1 MSDGFINELT
11 KRIMFLDGAMGTMI
25 QRKGLSEADFRGSR
39 FSGRDPDLN
48 LRGNSEVL
56 SLTQPEVISDIHSAF
71 FDAGADIIETN
82 TFNSTSISQGDYG
95 LEDLA
100 YEFSFEGAKI
110 ARKTADI
117 YTAKTPDKPRY
128 VAGVLGPLNKTLSLS
143 PDVTNPG
150 FRSVTFDEVVSSYT
164 TAVRGLID
172 GGVDLL
178 LIETIFDTL
187 NAKAAVYAIKTYF
200 RANNINVPI
209 MISGTITDA
218 AGRTLSGQTPEA
230 FWYSLSHA
238 EPFSFGLNCALGAET
253 MRQYIEVLSET
264 ADCCINVHPNAGL
277 PNEFGEYD
285 DSPAHMAGILGD
297 FAKDGLV
304 NIVGGCCGTTPEHLK
319 EIVAAV
325 SPFKPRVLHKKKH
338 YTTLSGLEPL
348 LIKEDNLF
356 VNVGER
362 TNVTGSAR
370 FRKLITNKE
379 YEKALEVAL
388 NQVENGAQIIDVN
401 VDEAMLDSE
410 TEIVTF
416 LNLLASEPEISRV
429 PVMIDSS
436 KWSVIE
442 AGLKCLQGKGIVNSI
457 DLKDGEASFIE
468 RGEKIRMYGA
478 AAVVMAADEEGQADT
493 FERKIEVCSRAYDI
507 LVNKV
512 GLPPEDIIFD
522 PAIFAIGTGMDE
534 HRNYSV
540 NFIESVK
547 WIKKNLPYAL
557 VSGGVSNVS
566 FSFRGNNP
574 VREAI
579 HSVFLYHAVKAG
591 MDMGIVN
598 PGQLTVYDDIEPDLL
613 ERVEDLVLNRNP
625 DATERLLDVAASFN
639 STQTEEKEDPEW
651 RKQDVNERLT
661 YSLVKGITAFIE
673 EDVEAS
679 RKSLPHAIDVIEGP
693 LMGGMNRVG
702 QLFGDGKMFLPQVV
716 KSARVMKKAVSFLLP
731 YVEAEKSSSPGASVS
746 NGKIVLATVK
756 GDVHDIGKN
765 IVKVVLQCN
774 NFEIIDLGVMVSAK
788 TILDTAEKEKA
799 DIIGLSGLITPSLEE
814 MVYIAKT
821 MERRGMNIPLMV
833 GGATTSDIHT
843 AVKVA
848 PAYGGVA
855 VRVKDASLAVG
866 ISSRLIEKDSILEF
880 KKEIEEHHNMIRDRR
895 KSLNVEYYSLED
907 ARARKLKLDWESF
920 VPPVP
925 AEHGVHVLKSVPLSV
940 LKDHIDWKMVLHAWE
955 LKGKFPDI
963 LDDKVKGPEARKV
976 LKDAEAMFDF
986 MEKEGI
992 TASGVYGLF
1001 PANSNKQDGITVFED
1016 EERKRIKTVLNTLRQ
1031 QRKQVTTD
1039 TCIALSDFIAPIGY
1053 SDYFGAFAV
1062 TSGLGLERLIAEFEK
1077 KHDDYSSIMLKVMAD
1092 RLAEAFAEY
1101 LHEQVRKIH
1110 WGFEPNETMGI
1121 KDLLGE
1127 KYRGIRPAPGYP
1139 TCPAHIDK
1147 EIIWDLLEV
1156 EKNIGI
1162 TLTESAMMV
1171 PTASVSGFYF
1181 AHPESKYFSIG
1192 KITKEQITDWAER
1205 TKLSAKEAE
1214 RWLSAVIAD

>member
-1 MSDGFINELT
+1 MSDKFLYELK

-25 QRKGLSEADFRGSR
+25 QQKGLSEADFRGSR
-39 FSGRDPDLN
+39 FADRDEELN
-48 LRGNSEVL
+48 LRGNSEIL
-56 SLTQPEVISDIHSAF
+56 SLTQPDVIKDIHSDF
-71 FDAGADIIETN
+71 LDVGADIIETN
-82 TFNSTSISQGDYG
+82 TFNSTSISQADYG
-95 LEDLA
+95 LEDLS

-110 ARKTADI
+110 ARLVADI
-117 YTAKTPDKPRY
+117 YTEKNPDKPRY

-143 PDVTNPG
+143 PDVNSPG
-150 FRSVTFDEVVSSYT
+150 YRSVTFDEVVASYT

-172 GGVDLL
+172 GGADLL
-178 LIETIFDTL
+178 LIETVFDTL
-187 NAKAAVYAIKTYF
+187 NAKAAVYAIKTYCHSK
-200 RANNINVPI
+200 NINIPI

-230 FWYSLSHA
+230 FWYSLNHA

-348 LIKEDNLF
+348 IIKEDSLF

-388 NQVENGAQIIDVN
+388 DQVENGAQIIDVN

-457 DLKDGEASFIE
+457 DLKDGETSFIE
-468 RGEKIRMYGA
+468 RGKKIRMYGA

-512 GLPPEDIIFD
+512 GLLPEDIIFD

-625 DATERLLDVAASFN
+625 DATERLLDVAASFS
-639 STQTEEKEDPEW
+639 STKTEEKEDPEW

-693 LMGGMNRVG
+693 LMGGMNKVG

-731 YVEAEKSSSPGASVS
+731 YVEAEKAQSSGASIS
-746 NGKIVLATVK
+746 NGKIVLATVR

-774 NFEIIDLGVMVSAK
+774 NFEIIDLGVMVPAK

-814 MVYIAKT
+814 MVHIAQT
-821 MERRGMNIPLMV
+821 MERRGMNIPLMI

-866 ISSRLIEKDSILEF
+866 ISSRLIERDSILEF

-907 ARARKLKLDWESF
+907 ARARKLKLDWSSF
-920 VPPVP
+920 LPPVP
-925 AEHGVHVLKSVPLSV
+925 AEHGVHALKSVPLSV
-940 LKDHIDWKMVLHAWE
+940 LKDHIDWKMVLQAWE
-955 LKGKFPDI
+955 MKGKFPDI

-992 TASGVYGLF
+992 SASGVYGIF
-1001 PANSNKQDGITVFED
+1001 PANSNEQDGITVFED
-1016 EERKRIKTVLNTLRQ
+1016 EGRKNIKTVLNTLRQ

-1039 TCIALSDFIAPIGY
+1039 ICIALSDFVAPVGY

-1062 TSGLGLERLIAEFEK
+1062 TAGLGLERLITDFEK
-1077 KHDDYSSIMLKVMAD
+1077 SHDDYSAIMIKVMAD

-1110 WGFEPNETMGI
+1110 WAYIPDEDITIQG
-1121 KDLLGE
+1121 LLSE

-1171 PTASVSGFYF
+1171 PSASVSGFYF
-1181 AHPESKYFSIG
+1181 AHPEAKYFSIG
-1192 KITKEQITDWAER
+1192 KITREQILDWAER

-1214 RWLSAVIAD
+1214 RWLSSVIAD

>member
-1 MSDGFINELT
+1 MSEGFINELK
-11 KRIMFLDGAMGTMI
+11 KRILFLDGAMGTMI
-25 QRKGLSEADFRGSR
+25 QSKGLSEADFRGSR
-39 FSGRDPDLN
+39 FLNRAADLYLKGNNEVLN
-48 LRGNSEVL
+48 LTR
-56 SLTQPEVISDIHSAF
+56 PKVISDIHAGF

-82 TFNSTSISQGDYG
+82 TFNSTSISQSDYS

-100 YEFSFEGAKI
+100 YEFSYEGAKI
-110 ARKTADI
+110 ARKAADI
-117 YTAKTPDKPRY
+117 YSEKTPLKPRY

-143 PDVTNPG
+143 PEVNNPG
-150 FRSVTFDEVVSSYT
+150 FRSVTFDEVVASYT

-172 GGVDLL
+172 GGADLL

-187 NAKAAVYAIKTYF
+187 NAKAAVYAIKTYC
-200 RANNINVPI
+200 RANTINMPI

-238 EPFSFGLNCALGAET
+238 GPFSFGLNCALGAET

-285 DSPAHMAGILGD
+285 DSPAHMAGILGG
-297 FAKDGLV
+297 FAEDGLV

-325 SPFKPRVLHKKKH
+325 SPFKPRVLPEKKH
-338 YTTLSGLEPL
+338 HTFLSGLEPL
-348 LIKEDNLF
+348 VIKKDNLF

-410 TEIVTF
+410 KEIVTF

-468 RGEKIRMYGA
+468 RGEKVKLYGA

-507 LVNKV
+507 LINKV
-512 GLPPEDIIFD
+512 ELPPVDIIFD
-522 PAIFAIGTGMDE
+522 PAIFAIGTGIDE

-547 WIKKNLPYAL
+547 WIKKNLPYTL

-598 PGQLTVYDDIEPDLL
+598 PGQLTVYDDIDRDLL
-613 ERVEDLVLNRNP
+613 ERVEDLVLNRDP
-625 DATERLLDVAASFN
+625 DATERLLDVAASFT
-639 STQTEEKEDPEW
+639 SKQIEEENDPEW
-651 RKQDVNERLT
+651 RKQDVNERLK
-661 YSLVKGITAFIE
+661 YSLVKGVTSFIE

-693 LMGGMNRVG
+693 LMGGMNKVG

-731 YVEAEKSSSPGASVS
+731 YVEAEKTSSPGASVS

-774 NFEIIDLGVMVSAK
+774 NFEIIDLGVMVPAK
-788 TILDTAEKEKA
+788 TILDTSEKEKA

-814 MVYIAKT
+814 MVHISKT

-848 PAYGGVA
+848 PAYGGVV

-866 ISSRLIEKDSILEF
+866 ISARLIEMDSVLEF

-907 ARARKLKLDWESF
+907 ARARKLNLDWESYSAPF
-920 VPPVP
+920 P
-925 AEHGVHVLKSVPLSV
+925 AEPGVHVLKSIPLSA
-940 LKDHIDWKMVLHAWE
+940 LKEYIDWKMVLYAWE

-963 LDDKVKGPEARKV
+963 LDDKLKGPEARKL
-976 LKDAEAMFDF
+976 LKDAESMFDF
-986 MEKEGI
+986 MDSEGI
-992 TASGVYGLF
+992 TASGIYGIF
-1001 PANSNKQDGITVFED
+1001 PANSNEQDGIIIFQD
-1016 EERKRIKTVLNTLRQ
+1016 EERKNSKSVLNTLRQ
-1031 QRKQVTTD
+1031 QRKQITTE
-1039 TCIALSDFIAPIGY
+1039 TCIALSDFIAPVGY
-1053 SDYFGAFAV
+1053 TDYFGVFAV
-1062 TSGLGLERLIAEFEK
+1062 TAGLGLERLITDFEK
-1077 KHDDYSSIMLKVMAD
+1077 NHDDYSAIMIKVMAD

-1101 LHEQVRKIH
+1101 LHQQVRKVH
-1110 WGFEPNETMGI
+1110 WAYDSNEDITLPG
-1121 KDLLGE
+1121 LLRE

-1147 EIIWDLLEV
+1147 EVIWDLLKV
-1156 EKNIGI
+1156 EENIGI

-1171 PTASVSGFYF
+1171 PSASVSGFYF

-1192 KITKEQITDWAER
+1192 KITREQILDWAER
-1205 TKLSAKEAE
+1205 NNLSAKEAE
-1214 RWLSAVIAD
+1214 RWLSAVFAD